1 MGRYARLT
9 LLVALIAPVLT
20 SCASVSKAPS
30 EHSEA
35 AKAFEAPAGRG
46 VVYLYRK
53 GRAVGAALS
62 TQIKINGQDAG
73 GTGPGTFFRWELR
86 PGAYTFLAST
96 SESSATVELQVE
108 AGKLYFIEQREKLGL
123 QQGRVSLNIEDGQTG
138 SSAVSGLSLLVS
150 AYIPD

>member
-1 MGRYARLT
+1 MGRRARLT
-9 LLVALIAPVLT
+9 LLVALIAPVVT
-20 SCASVSKAPS
+20 NCASVSKAPS
-30 EHSEA
+30 EHSDA
-35 AKAFEAPAGRG
+35 AKTFEPPADRG

-96 SESSATVELQVE
+96 SESSATVQVRVE
-108 AGKLYFIEQREKLGL
+108 AGKLFFIEQREKLGL
-123 QQGRVSLNIEDGQTG
+123 QQGRVSLNVKDEQTG
-138 SSAVSGLSLLVS
+138 KSDVSGLSLLVS
-150 AYIPD
+150 AYVPD

>member
-1 MGRYARLT
+1 MGRSAHLT

-20 SCASVSKAPS
+20 NCASVSKAPS
-30 EHSEA
+30 ERSDA
-35 AKAFEAPAGRG
+35 AKTFEAPADRG

-53 GRAVGAALS
+53 GRAIGAALS
-62 TQIKINGQDAG
+62 TQIKVNGLDAG

-96 SESSATVELQVE
+96 SESSATVEVQVE
-108 AGKLYFIEQREKLGL
+108 AGKLHFIEQREKLGL
-123 QQGRVSLNIEDGQTG
+123 QQGRVSLDVRDEQTG
-138 SSAVSGLSLLVS
+138 KSDVSGLSLLVS